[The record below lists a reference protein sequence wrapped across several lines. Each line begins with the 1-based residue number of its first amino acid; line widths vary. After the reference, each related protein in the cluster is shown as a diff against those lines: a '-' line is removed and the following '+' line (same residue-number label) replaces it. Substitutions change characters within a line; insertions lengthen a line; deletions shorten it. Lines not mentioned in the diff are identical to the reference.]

1 MDFDWAM
8 GLSLGLTAFAAALAG
23 VGVLALLSRGSHRPR
38 GTLFADGPAGTV
50 FLFDGETLLD
60 ASPGARALLA
70 AAPVRGT
77 AWQRLMAFLAP
88 RFPGFD
94 LRIANLPVEGRF
106 IINGGGGAAHSSL
119 TLMAEWRSGL
129 ARISLTDVAVD
140 GAPNLVDPLTQ
151 RAMDEELALL
161 RGTVALAPLPIWLEN
176 AEGEVIWA
184 NSTYLS
190 LATQRLGPEQ
200 ELAWPLPSLMAVK
213 GHDRQRVQ
221 LDTPG
226 KRPLWFEATVKPAS
240 DGRMIFAQPVDALVQ
255 AEGSLRDFTQTL
267 TKTFAHLPIGLAIFD
282 RQRQLALFNPALLD
296 LTTLPADF
304 LTGRPTLF
312 DFLDRMRDRQMIP
325 EPKDYPTWR
334 SRIIDLEKAAVS
346 GLYEETWNLPGGQT
360 FRILGRPHPDGAMAL
375 LFEDISTEMG
385 RTRRYRAEVELGQS
399 VIDEMDEAIA
409 VFSSAGLLVLS
420 NAAYVTLWGHDP
432 ASSVGGESGIAALAA
447 HWRSRTA
454 PSAIWAES
462 EHFASTLGE
471 RAGWSDEAR
480 MNDGRLVACRFVPLG
495 GGATMIAFRPSAR
508 DGTAATGFTSSRTAM
523 SA

>member
-1 MDFDWAM
+1 MDFTWAM
-8 GLSLGLTAFAAALAG
+8 GLSLGLTAFAAAFAG
-23 VGVLALLSRGSHRPR
+23 VGVLAFLSRGATRPR
-38 GTLFADGPAGTV
+38 PALFSDGPGGTV
-50 FLFDGETLLD
+50 FLFDGETLID
-60 ASPGARALLA
+60 ASPGARSLLS

-77 AWQRLMAFLAP
+77 SWQRLMAFLAP

-106 IINGGGGAAHSSL
+106 IINSGGGAHRPL

-129 ARISLTDVAVD
+129 ARISLTDVAGD

-176 AEGEVIWA
+176 TEGEVIWA
-184 NSTYLS
+184 NSAYLA
-190 LATQRLGPEQ
+190 LVTQSLGPEH
-200 ELAWPLPSLMAVK
+200 ELAWPLPGLMTVN
-213 GHDRQRVQ
+213 GRERQRVR

-226 KRPLWFEATVKPAS
+226 ERPSWFDATVRPANG
-240 DGRMIFAQPVDALVQ
+240 GRMIFALPVDALVQ
-255 AEGSLRDFTQTL
+255 AEESLRDFTQTL

-334 SRIIDLEKAAVS
+334 SRIIDLEKAAAS
-346 GLYEETWNLPGGQT
+346 GRYEETWNLPGGQT
-360 FRILGRPHPDGAMAL
+360 FRVLGRPHPDGAMAL
-375 LFEDISTEMG
+375 LFEDISTEMS
-385 RTRRYRAEVELGQS
+385 RTRRYRADVELGHS
-399 VIDEMDEAIA
+399 VIDAMDEAVA
-409 VFSSAGLLVLS
+409 VFSSTGLLVLS

-432 ASSVGGESGIAALAA
+432 SASVGGESGISALAA
-447 HWRSRTA
+447 HWRARTA
-454 PSAIWAES
+454 PSPIWAEA

-495 GGATMIAFRPSAR
+495 GGATLIAFRPNMR
-508 DGTAATGFTSSRTAM
+508 DDTTMPGFASSRPAL